1 MAREM
6 KDSGVEWIR
15 EIPKGWEIVKNK
27 YLLKEIYSGGTP
39 TSGNPNFY
47 DENGIPF
54 VSIGDMKL
62 NNKIY
67 ETKRKLTIAGIKDKN
82 LRILNEDTIL
92 YSIYATIGNVSQL
105 GVKATISQALLALI
119 LNEEKYRKNFYKYN
133 LIALKN
139 FALSLSNGN
148 TQNNLNAEIV
158 KNFFLVLASLEEQEK
173 IANYLDKKVAD
184 IDLIIEKTKATIE
197 DYKKY
202 KQSIITEAV
211 TKGLNP
217 DVEMKDSGI
226 EWIGEIPKHWKI
238 RKIKSFLSVI
248 SKGTTP
254 KEISSNKSEKY
265 NIKYIKSENIFN
277 GLVVDIPKFY
287 ITSEINEELKRSQL
301 QEDILFVIAGAGI
314 GKTAIMPSSL
324 LPANTNQAVS
334 FLRLKE
340 EYKDYKKYLW
350 YFLQSNILKIY
361 IELFSVLSAQPNL
374 SMENLSNLK
383 ISLPEISEVEK
394 IADYLDKK
402 VSEIDNLIFKKES
415 LINEMEEYK
424 KSLIY
429 ECVTGKKEII

>member
-6 KDSGVEWIR
+6 KDSGIEWIG
-15 EIPKGWEIVKNK
+15 EIPKGWEVVKVKNIFKNTKKIVGDREKEFERLALTLKGVLKRDKNDNKGLQSEKFSTYQILEKNELVFKMIDLENKNTSRVGFSKHTGIVSPVYIILNNTK
-27 YLLKEIYSGGTP
+27 YTRYGYYF
-39 TSGNPNFY
+39 FY
-47 DENGIPF
+47 DMWQRYIFNTLGNNG
-54 VSIGDMKL
+54 VRS
-62 NNKIY
+62 
-67 ETKRKLTIAGIKDKN
+67 A
-82 LRILNEDTIL
+82 
-92 YSIYATIGNVSQL
+92 
-105 GVKATISQALLALI
+105 
-119 LNEEKYRKNFYKYN
+119 
-133 LIALKN
+133 
-139 FALSLSNGN
+139 
-148 TQNNLNAEIV
+148 LNAKDMLNLPFLKLDLREQGKIV
-158 KNFFLVLASLEEQEK
+158 
-173 IANYLDKKVAD
+173 NYLDKKVTD
-184 IDLIIEKTKATIE
+184 IDLIIEKTKTTIE
-197 DYKKY
+197 NYKKY

-226 EWIGEIPKHWKI
+226 KLIGQIPKQWKI

-361 IELFSVLSAQPNL
+361 IELFSVQSAQPNL